1 MVKYKIG
8 YARAMKRTAR
18 KEVTYFRTGNISPDI
33 FQNRELKHLETE
45 KGVRE
50 PHEEH
55 TKAGISEPTAQ
66 LGRNQDANEGIE

>member
-1 MVKYKIG
+1 MCS
-8 YARAMKRTAR
+8 
-18 KEVTYFRTGNISPDI
+18 KEVNGKIQNWICKSNEKDSKERGDI

-45 KGVRE
+45 KGDRE